1 MPIAPFEAI
10 VVKKVGESGS
20 DGVQSNDAR
29 TLPVYVGGQN
39 FTVVLVDS
47 VGVQADVKVQVNNAN
62 SIDPN
67 KAHHAVHPQAL
78 ANESQYNVLVN
89 RGAVGG
95 PGDPNKESSASA
107 ADFATNWVDMPG
119 GATIDNSVS
128 GYVGSGSWRWIRLAG
143 VSDGELNATL
153 SGYIFG
159 AQYEG
164 FSN

>member
-1 MPIAPFEAI
+1 MALAPFESI
-10 VVKKVGESGS
+10 LLQKVGESGN
-20 DGVQSNDAR
+20 DGTTDNDKR

-39 FTVVLVDS
+39 FSIILVDG

-67 KAHHAVHPQAL
+67 KPHHAVHPSAL
-78 ANESQYNVLVN
+78 ANQSQYNVLVN

-95 PGDPNKESSASA
+95 PGDPLKESSASA
-107 ADFATNWVDMPG
+107 ADFAANWVDMPG
-119 GATIDNSVS
+119 GATINNSVS
-128 GYVGSGSWRWIRLAG
+128 GYVGSGAWRWIRLSGA
-143 VSDGELNATL
+143 SELKATL

-159 AQYEG
+159 AQYQG

>member
-10 VVKKVGESGS
+10 VLQKVGESGN
-20 DGVQSNDAR
+20 DGTTDNDER

-39 FTVVLVDS
+39 FSITLVDS

-62 SIDPN
+62 SIDPH

-95 PGDPNKESSASA
+95 PGDPLKESSASA
-107 ADFATNWVDMPG
+107 ADFATNWMDMPG
-119 GATIDNSVS
+119 GATIDGSVS
-128 GYVGSGSWRWIRLAG
+128 GYVGSGSWRWIRLKGAT
-143 VSDGELNATL
+143 ELKDTL
-153 SGYIFG
+153 SGYVFG
-159 AQYEG
+159 AQYQG
-164 FSN
+164 FTN

>member
-1 MPIAPFEAI
+1 MPFAPFEAI
-10 VVKKVGESGS
+10 VLQKVGESGT
-20 DGVQSNDAR
+20 DGTTDNDNR

-47 VGVQADVKVQVNNAN
+47 DSSVQNDVKVQVNNAN
-62 SIDPN
+62 SIDPT

-95 PGDPNKESSASA
+95 PSDPLKESSASA
-107 ADFATNWVDMPG
+107 SDFAANWVDMPG
-119 GATIDNSVS
+119 GASIDNSVS
-128 GYVGSGSWRWIRLAG
+128 GYVGSGAWRWIRLKGA
-143 VSDGELNATL
+143 SELNATL

-159 AQYEG
+159 AQYQG
-164 FSN
+164 FNN